1 MQRLFSFFRIFHQ
14 LLSSAVFMK
23 DTRSQF
29 ILALFFT
36 SYIIDFH
43 LQAIIQ
49 LSAWIIVF
57 CSYYLKLVQNW
68 FSLAFL
74 YIAYDLHILF
84 IFISCSWPKQSMFA
98 ALWVNTAVSF
108 TLRSTGHS
116 AFI

>member
-14 LLSSAVFMK
+14 LLISAVFMK

-36 SYIIDFH
+36 SYIIDF
-43 LQAIIQ
+43 
-49 LSAWIIVF
+49 IVF

-116 AFI
+116 AFIYIAVWFGSR